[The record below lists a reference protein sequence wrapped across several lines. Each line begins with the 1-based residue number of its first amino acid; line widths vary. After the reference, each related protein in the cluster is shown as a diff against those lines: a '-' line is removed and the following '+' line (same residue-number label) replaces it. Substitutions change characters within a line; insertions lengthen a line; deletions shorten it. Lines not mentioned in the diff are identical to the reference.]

1 MSGLQLAQA
10 WVACFIGAVG
20 LIWAFIGLRKL
31 VAYVDRN
38 RPRRDY
44 VAERKRKITRNAFK
58 SRIGRPYREYR

>member
-1 MSGLQLAQA
+1 MDNAFL
-10 WVACFIGAVG
+10 VAFIGAVG
-20 LIWAFIGLRKL
+20 LIWAFLGLRKL

-44 VAERKRKITRNAFK
+44 VAERKRTITRNAFK